1 MQTSNI
7 IERLRLKHLAFIL
20 FCTIPLFCFS
30 QETESLNPLS
40 LESTLL
46 ETLPLDGR
54 VVDDADSFEELYDDL
69 LLAEIVTIDDLHA
82 LIDTQLTSVLD
93 MEKEICKQMIENEN
107 LSATVSNGTYAAS
120 FEDVEWIRKGFYFT
134 VVGLVRTMLDLT
146 QETDETELEDI

>member
-1 MQTSNI
+1 MLISNTIKRVKLKYLTFI
-7 IERLRLKHLAFIL
+7 IL
-20 FCTIPLFCFS
+20 CTIPLLCFS
-30 QETESLNPLS
+30 QETESLGPVS
-40 LESTLL
+40 LESILL

-69 LLAEIVTIDDLHA
+69 LLAEIVTIDDLQA
-82 LIDTQLTSVLD
+82 LIDNQLTPVLD
-93 MEKEICKQMIENEN
+93 IEKEICKQMIESED

-146 QETDETELEDI
+146 HETDETELEEI